1 MQIMGC
7 FKRFRLRRTR
17 TVLACALG
25 LSLTDLATAQE
36 GGIEVFAAETLF
48 ATGTRVSISHIFNR
62 KGKLLQGSDSVPNT
76 FDLRRDEHRIV
87 AAVDHGIRPDLTLSA
102 LFPFVK
108 KELES
113 NAGDLSGSGF
123 GDLAL
128 LAKYRA
134 YKRDW
139 PRGAFHLSTIGGVEI
154 PTGETDVRDAGS
166 RLPPQLQPGLGS
178 WNPFLGLSANLNL
191 NRYRFDALA
200 LYKLNTEGAQD
211 FEKGDFVSLQAGA
224 AYRFYQA
231 KYPGPSASAKLGL
244 QWRHE
249 GQSKQAGL
257 TLADSGSEELLLNAG
272 LGWHPAPNID
282 FSLAIDLPLYEDLEG
297 TQLGLDY
304 RTFLALGI
312 RF

>member
-1 MQIMGC
+1 MEC
-7 FKRFRLRRTR
+7 FKRSQERRAR
-17 TVLACALG
+17 TVLACALV
-25 LSLTDLATAQE
+25 LSLTGLATAQE

-48 ATGTRVSISHIFNR
+48 ATGTRGSISHIFKR

-76 FDLRRDEHRIV
+76 LDLRRDEHRIV
-87 AAVDHGIRPDLTLSA
+87 AAVDHGIRPDLTISA
-102 LFPFVK
+102 LFPFVT

-113 NAGDLSGSGF
+113 NSGDLSGSGF

-134 YKRDW
+134 YKQDW

-154 PTGETDVRDAGS
+154 PTGETDERDGGT
-166 RLPPQLQPGLGS
+166 RLPPELQAGLGS
-178 WNPFLGLSANLNL
+178 WNPFIGLSANLNL

-211 FEKGDFVSLQAGA
+211 FEKGDFVSLQADA

-231 KYPGPSASAKLGL
+231 KYPGPSASARLGL

-249 GQSKQAGL
+249 GKSKLAGL
-257 TLADSGSEELLLNAG
+257 TLADSGSEAFLLNAA

-282 FSLAIDLPLYEDLEG
+282 ISLAIDLPLHEDLEG